1 MIDAG
6 TTVTQL
12 VHDWQRLLERQ
23 HELAMV
29 YIDAVRGGQSTNG
42 LLDELELLLGTV
54 AQDIESLRRLLALVV
69 PDLGS

>member
-1 MIDAG
+1 MTRSG
-6 TTVTQL
+6 
-12 VHDWQRLLERQ
+12 
-23 HELAMV
+23 
-29 YIDAVRGGQSTNG
+29 GGQSTNG